1 MKKSFE
7 IFSKEELDYLS
18 KYKSDLVPM
27 DVPSRD
33 DLSLLEQP
41 SLDQIIIEFLKQYE
55 VNVEPRNVGAWNG
68 WDTLATLGMLFS
80 REGSTSNIA
89 STIFASNR
97 SNQISGAAQDWGT
110 WKRWA
115 LDHKGFDKYKG
126 EVIQA
131 IELHNNQIIDEC
143 DKQIKQAELNNKKL
157 SEALQEPDAKE
168 YIAKETKINKGKED
182 KQNAQSGC
190 AILCIPIIIIFFI
203 VIDQVGGGP
212 EKREQER
219 IRKVNREIAILVKEA
234 KQNSKFGLIKDAL
247 NSYEEALNLDQ
258 NNSSLI
264 MLYSKEM
271 LRWHEKTMSF
281 PSCQLKNTL
290 NQIRPS
296 DREYNEAKQML
307 KTIDMSYDWSS
318 DVTTRTLEKRCSP
331 SSANWGRRFSW
342 SE

>member
-1 MKKSFE
+1 MKKISE
-7 IFSKEELDYLS
+7 LFSKEELDYLS

-115 LDHKGFDKYKG
+115 LDHKDFDKYKG

-143 DKQIKQAELNNKKL
+143 DKQIKQAELNNKKIF
-157 SEALQEPDAKE
+157 EEFKKPGAKE
-168 YIAKETKINKGKED
+168 YIAKAIKINKEIED
-182 KQNAQSGC
+182 KLYTILGC
-190 AILCIPIIIIFFI
+190 TIIFIPIIIIFFNF
-203 VIDQVGGGP
+203 IDQLGGGP
-212 EKREQER
+212 ANRLKQRTQDLISQINR
-219 IRKVNREIAILVKEA
+219 IENVVPKYYEYGPNPL
-234 KQNSKFGLIKDAL
+234 FKDAF
-247 NSYEEALNLDQ
+247 
-258 NNSSLI
+258 SLFGKD
-264 MLYSKEM
+264 LYSDNKILMERLLRAMIRSDFKHNESQKCFKENNPGRTYSRY
-271 LRWHEKTMSF
+271 LRWDVINKNETLRNQLLADKEYWEKVSVRL
-281 PSCQLKNTL
+281 C
-290 NQIRPS
+290 NQ
-296 DREYNEAKQML
+296 EYSRNGG
-307 KTIDMSYDWSS
+307 W
-318 DVTTRTLEKRCSP
+318 
-331 SSANWGRRFSW
+331 
-342 SE
+342 